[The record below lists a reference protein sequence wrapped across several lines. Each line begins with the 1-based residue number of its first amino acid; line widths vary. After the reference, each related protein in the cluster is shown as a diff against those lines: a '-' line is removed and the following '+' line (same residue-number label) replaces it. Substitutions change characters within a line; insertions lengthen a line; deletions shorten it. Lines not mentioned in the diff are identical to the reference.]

1 MAVPSDGAG
10 NAPPWRL
17 VGWAVVRGAR
27 HTNTWSHTDGR
38 PFTKKEQ
45 ATALSATREEF
56 ETFGWLLERKAE
68 RDREI
73 AEATQAVIALLNRY
87 FVALPADSV
96 AADAAAIMTEQDRT
110 EYERLLDIVAPDGWL
125 FAPSEN

>member
-1 MAVPSDGAG
+1 MAQPNYRTDVMDLLFDADFKYRPD
-10 NAPPWRL
+10 
-17 VGWAVVRGAR
+17 
-27 HTNTWSHTDGR
+27 TNTWSHIDGR

-45 ATALSATREEF
+45 ATALSASREEF
-56 ETFGWLLERKAE
+56 ETFCWLWDRKVE

-73 AEATQAVIALLNRY
+73 GDATQAIVALLHRY
-87 FVALPADSV
+87 FAVLPTESV

-125 FAPSEN
+125 HIPSET